1 MATSKLSLSLTAWT
15 AISKGVGRLE
25 NISTTP
31 MLFFIG
37 TTQPAA
43 SEVWGHKLA
52 PGATYNFN
60 CTDGQ
65 TIYGL
70 ALTKAVDVLV
80 TETVASNK
88 VATIQKRF
96 RDNFLAAT
104 ADKWDVT
111 LGSGDTF
118 TFGAGAVLTKGVA
131 LNSTSMIITKDVFTI
146 PCRISFGLTL
156 SQRIAN
162 QIFMVELVSIDP
174 VTLLPDDKEIVGW
187 VFDGTTATSNKY
199 RVGSN
204 SLAVDAS
211 VTTTT
216 TAGGGMF
223 EIALNTEECWFHSNM
238 VDGASGRAASFRKH
252 TRLPDP
258 ALLYK
263 LRIKSWNSNAS
274 APASSTTLT
283 ISHVAVADFGEM
295 IAEVEFC
302 KGGGASGTAIP
313 TNIVNTPTVNVAGGQ
328 SIALSPSGSFG
339 WGSLGRV
346 TSAASTN
353 ATLIKSSAGTL
364 GFMSVM
370 NVGNYTRYLKLYN
383 KASAPTVGT
392 DTPIFTFSIPPLC
405 TTYIPLPTQGL
416 RGATGLAFATTGGPA
431 DSDTSAVAASE
442 LFIAY
447 AYA

>member
-1 MATSKLSLSLTAWT
+1 MATSKLSLSLSAWT
-15 AISKGVGRLE
+15 AISKGAGRLE
-25 NISTTP
+25 NISSTP

-37 TTQPAA
+37 TTPPAA
-43 SEVWGHKLA
+43 SQTWGHKLA
-52 PGATYNFN
+52 PGSTYDFN
-60 CTDGQ
+60 CSDGQ
-65 TIYGL
+65 TLYGL
-70 ALTKAVDVLV
+70 SLTKAVDVLV
-80 TETVASNK
+80 TESMATSK

-96 RDNFLAAT
+96 RDNFLAAVT
-104 ADKWDVT
+104 DKWDVT

-118 TFGAGAVLTKGVA
+118 TFGTGAVLTKGVA
-131 LNSTSMIITKDVFTI
+131 LNSTSMITTKDVFTV

-162 QIFMVELVSIDP
+162 QVFMVELVSVDP

-204 SLAVDAS
+204 SSAVDAS

-223 EIALNTEECWFHSNM
+223 EIAINTEECWFHSNA

-263 LRIKSWNSNAS
+263 LRIKSWNSNAT
-274 APASSTTLT
+274 APASATTLT
-283 ISHVAVADFGEM
+283 ISHVAIADFGEM

-302 KGGGASGTAIP
+302 KGGGASGASIP
-313 TNIVNTPTVNVAGGQ
+313 AQIINNPTVNLAGGSSLSLNPSSGFGY
-328 SIALSPSGSFG
+328 SIH
-339 WGSLGRV
+339 GRI

-353 ATLIKSSAGTL
+353 ATLIKGSAGTL
-364 GFMSVM
+364 GFMSLM
-370 NVGNYTRYLKLYN
+370 NVGNFTRYLKIYN

-392 DTPIFTFSIPPLC
+392 DTPIYTFSIPPLC
-405 TTYIPLPTQGL
+405 TTYIPLPAQGL
-416 RGATGLAFATTGGPA
+416 RGATGLAFAITGGPA
-431 DSDTSAVAASE
+431 DNDTSAIAAGE
-442 LFIAY
+442 IFAAY
-447 AYA
+447 SYV